1 MYEFFQIFFVNFVSS
16 CARYVYGESIYT
28 EYVLHILCTFI
39 QTIDIFLPPDIF
51 LQAQCAARGNPVFLS
66 DS

>member
-1 MYEFFQIFFVNFVSS
+1 
-16 CARYVYGESIYT
+16 VYGEPIYT
-28 EYVLHILCTFI
+28 EYVPHILCTFI